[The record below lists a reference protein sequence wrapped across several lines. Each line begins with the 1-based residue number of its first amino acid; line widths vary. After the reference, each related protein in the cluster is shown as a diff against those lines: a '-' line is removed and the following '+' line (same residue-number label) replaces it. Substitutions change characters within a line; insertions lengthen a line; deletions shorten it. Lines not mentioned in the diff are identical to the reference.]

1 MMNVFNLLTSA
12 ITYQSII
19 QFNMTSK
26 FPLEAFSRR
35 TLEVRVLGFPRRR
48 QYKPSWVWLTTI
60 CCSLDVH
67 GCRLWH
73 QSKLNLLSSQTD
85 IFKQSSAEPEPLS
98 HLPFAIYTIS
108 NFTFT
113 FHDTE
118 FSNGSK
124 LDTGPTKS
132 NCFRYSQIR
141 W

>member
-73 QSKLNLLSSQTD
+73 QSKLNLLPSQTD
-85 IFKQSSAEPEPLS
+85 IFIPFPISLS
-98 HLPFAIYTIS
+98 LS
-108 NFTFT
+108 MKLNFLMDPNWTLAPPKVIVSDI
-113 FHDTE
+113 H
-118 FSNGSK
+118 
-124 LDTGPTKS
+124 
-132 NCFRYSQIR
+132 R
-141 W
+141 